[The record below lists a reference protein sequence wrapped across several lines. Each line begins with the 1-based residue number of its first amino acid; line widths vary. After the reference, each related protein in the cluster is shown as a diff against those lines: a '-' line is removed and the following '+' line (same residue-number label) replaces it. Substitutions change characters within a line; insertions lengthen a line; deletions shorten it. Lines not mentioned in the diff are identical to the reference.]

1 MRKYAVII
9 TGLAVASLVVASF
22 TYADDGVKRQ
32 ILKLFPQ
39 ADTDEDGVISD
50 TEEAAVRQQIVNRF
64 PQADKNGD
72 GVLSDAEVKTV
83 LRQAARR
90 SVQKEPISGKSRT
103 DTASTK
109 PTYANVKY
117 GENERQVFD
126 IWLADSSTPTPLAIY
141 IHGGGFKSGSK
152 EKLKSDKVSEFEVD
166 PKSWT
171 VFGLQ

>member
-1 MRKYAVII
+1 MSFKIKGVRGARHEFDSRKLTMKKYAVII

-72 GVLSDAEVKTV
+72 GVGLLWKT
-83 LRQAARR
+83 
-90 SVQKEPISGKSRT
+90 
-103 DTASTK
+103 
-109 PTYANVKY
+109 
-117 GENERQVFD
+117 
-126 IWLADSSTPTPLAIY
+126 
-141 IHGGGFKSGSK
+141 
-152 EKLKSDKVSEFEVD
+152 
-166 PKSWT
+166 
-171 VFGLQ
+171 